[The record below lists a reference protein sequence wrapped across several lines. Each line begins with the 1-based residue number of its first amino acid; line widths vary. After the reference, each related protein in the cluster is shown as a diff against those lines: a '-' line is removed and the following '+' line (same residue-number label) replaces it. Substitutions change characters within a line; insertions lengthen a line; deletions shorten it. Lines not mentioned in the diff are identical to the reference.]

1 MQWLLRGYTKDSKKK
16 TSHIKE
22 KAMGRLMKKLRHGVG
37 SLIIGTLIMTQS
49 TCYATETKPA
59 QNEKFFDMTKEQWIA
74 DYEYLWQT
82 LRENYAFFG
91 VAERDGVD
99 VEGIYAHYKEML
111 EKSETEKD
119 FYSAIYSAM
128 WQMGQY
134 GHLCF
139 LEPDFYKYMKEVSS
153 DIYGSDPNRIEWDKT
168 LKAPQTVAGYE
179 KLDQMYRAY
188 GFYGENENEQADISP
203 EKHTNVSTCELIKGQ
218 VAYMKI
224 DNFDYE
230 QIEADQKVIY
240 DFYKQVADDK
250 HLIIDLTANGGG
262 SDNYWM
268 SLLVAPLL
276 KEATSA
282 SNYALI
288 KGGENNKR
296 FYENAFSKEA
306 LKDVKELP
314 NLPKLNRQD
323 LDGMKYMIESDVT
336 VEPSEATPLF
346 KGKIWVLTSDNI
358 YSSSESFVQYCK
370 ATGFATL
377 VGNTTGGDGGGI
389 DPVYITLPNSGLI
402 VRYSMLYTLNYDGSN
417 SEECGTTPD
426 ICSVYGENPLVTCL
440 KAISKK

>member
-1 MQWLLRGYTKDSKKK
+1 
-16 TSHIKE
+16 
-22 KAMGRLMKKLRHGVG
+22 MGRLVKRLKQGVG
-37 SLIIGTLIMTQS
+37 SLIIGTLIVAQS
-49 TCYATETKPA
+49 TCYATETSPV
-59 QNEKFFDMTKEQWIA
+59 QREKFFDMTKEQWIE

-99 VEGIYAHYKEML
+99 AEKIYTHYKKMIQES
-111 EKSETEKD
+111 KSEKD
-119 FYSAIYSAM
+119 YYSAIYSAM
-128 WQMGQY
+128 WQMGWY

-139 LEPDFYKYMKEVSS
+139 IEPDFYN
-153 DIYGSDPNRIEWDKT
+153 DIKNVYSNDPSRAEWDKT
-168 LKAPQTVAGYE
+168 LNAPKTVAGYE
-179 KLDQMYRAY
+179 KLDQMYRAL
-188 GFYGENENEQADISP
+188 GFYDENENSQEEMNL

-224 DNFDYE
+224 DSFDFE
-230 QIEADQKVIY
+230 QIEADQKIIY
-240 DFYKQVADDK
+240 DFYKQVAADE

-262 SDNYWM
+262 ADNYWM
-268 SLLVAPLL
+268 SLLVAPQL
-276 KEATSA
+276 KEVTST

-296 FYENAFSKEA
+296 FYENAFSKEE
-306 LKDVKELP
+306 LKDVKNLP
-314 NLPKLNRQD
+314 QLPKLNKQD
-323 LDGMKYMIESDVT
+323 LEGMKYLIENKVT
-336 VEPSEATPLF
+336 VEPCEASPMF
-346 KGKIWVLTSDNI
+346 KGKIWVLTSENI

-426 ICSVYGENPLVTCL
+426 VTSADGENPLVTCL
-440 KAISKK
+440 KAINEKQ